1 MRHACAP
8 ILNAPVLVL
17 TLTLYEAYITA
28 DNTGNVATQLQ
39 HNETA
44 SNSGSFSFSEL
55 SSALQELKSVPSLV
69 EINQLIART
78 TFDASEVGAYLG
90 FKTGNYS
97 RHRVMKTEFVEMLVL
112 CWKPG
117 QRTPIHDHNGSHGA
131 VFVQRGILW
140 ETIFDYDAE
149 TGLGYKSHRELR
161 TGGLT
166 GSEIPDIHQLGNPDV
181 SGCDLVTIH
190 IYAPPLGV
198 LKTYKLGSAT
208 IDLYTPA
215 EPDFV

>member
-1 MRHACAP
+1 M
-8 ILNAPVLVL
+8 
-17 TLTLYEAYITA
+17 
-28 DNTGNVATQLQ
+28 ATQF
-39 HNETA
+39 HETE
-44 SNSGSFSFSEL
+44 SNTFHGPTLSFTDLAGKL
-55 SSALQELKSVPSLV
+55 SSFTAVPSLSDLNELV
-69 EINQLIART
+69 ERT
-78 TFDASEVGAYLG
+78 NISEAEVQPYLG
-90 FKTGNYS
+90 FKEGNYS

-131 VFVQRGILW
+131 VFVHEGILW
-140 ETIFDYDAE
+140 ETIFGYDME
-149 TGLGYKSHRELR
+149 TGLNYQSHRELR
-161 TGGLT
+161 AGGLT
-166 GSEIPDIHQLGNPDV
+166 GSEDPDIHQLGNPDV
-181 SGCDLVTIH
+181 SGRDLITIH

>member
-1 MRHACAP
+1 VQTTEAIDATLAEPLRR
-8 ILNAPVLVL
+8 L
-17 TLTLYEAYITA
+17 TFKGLA
-28 DNTGNVATQLQ
+28 D
-39 HNETA
+39 
-44 SNSGSFSFSEL
+44 
-55 SSALQELKSVPSLV
+55 ALRSVTSIPSLEKTNELIQQTDIAAD
-69 EINQLIART
+69 EIAP
-78 TFDASEVGAYLG
+78 FLG

-97 RHRVMKTEFVEMLVL
+97 RHRVMKNEFVEMLVL

-131 VFVQRGILW
+131 VFVHKGILW
-140 ETIFDYDAE
+140 ETTFDYDVE
-149 TGLGYKSHRELR
+149 NGLGYQSHRELR

-181 SGCDLVTIH
+181 SGRDLVTIH

-198 LKTYKLGSAT
+198 LKTYKLGSST
-208 IDLYTPA
+208 IDMYTPA